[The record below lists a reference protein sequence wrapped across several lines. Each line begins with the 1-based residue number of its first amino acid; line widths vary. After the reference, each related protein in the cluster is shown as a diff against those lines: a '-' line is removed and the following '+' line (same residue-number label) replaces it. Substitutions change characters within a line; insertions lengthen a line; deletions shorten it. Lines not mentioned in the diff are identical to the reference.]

1 MVNAPEGTS
10 ANNPVIVL
18 QTDLALSSG
27 NTYAMSFTAE
37 GESGKKILVKVAG
50 QQYEFELNGEEQE
63 YDNKLTV
70 AGEQQTRI
78 LRLFLKHQVPIILIM
93 CVSRRTA

>member
-1 MVNAPEGTS
+1 MVNVRRTS

-37 GESGKKILVKVAG
+37 GEPGKKILVKSS
-50 QQYEFELNGEEQE
+50 Q
-63 YDNKLTV
+63 DSSTV
-70 AGEQQTRI
+70 
-78 LRLFLKHQVPIILIM
+78 
-93 CVSRRTA
+93 

>member
-10 ANNPVIVL
+10 ADNPVIVS

-37 GESGKKILVKVAG
+37 GEPGKKILVKVAG
-50 QQYEFELNGEEQE
+50 QKYEFELNGEEQE
-63 YDNKLTV
+63 YDCCPAN
-70 AGEQQTRI
+70 
-78 LRLFLKHQVPIILIM
+78 
-93 CVSRRTA
+93 